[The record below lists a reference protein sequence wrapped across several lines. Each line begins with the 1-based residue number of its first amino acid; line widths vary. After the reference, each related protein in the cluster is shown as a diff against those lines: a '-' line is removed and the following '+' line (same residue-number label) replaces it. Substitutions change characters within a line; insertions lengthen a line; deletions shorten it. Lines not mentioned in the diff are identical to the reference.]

1 MFPLRTALWRIGTI
15 KPDSRADVKGLS
27 GAFSTGYFQFRAND
41 ESWNKSQLSFILEVD
56 NIFHE
61 NDTTSAFRRQGS
73 AVSERRWTVHDCF
86 LLPKKKESC
95 NPQTRKPQA
104 FMQMRLIE
112 DTNLREM
119 MQRRKVK
126 CSPPSFSCAKPST
139 VMVRS

>member
-56 NIFHE
+56 NIFQK

-86 LLPKKKESC
+86 LLGKKKESC
-95 NPQTRKPQA
+95 NPQTRTA
-104 FMQMRLIE
+104 SIYANEAYRGHE
-112 DTNLREM
+112 
-119 MQRRKVK
+119 
-126 CSPPSFSCAKPST
+126 PP
-139 VMVRS
+139 